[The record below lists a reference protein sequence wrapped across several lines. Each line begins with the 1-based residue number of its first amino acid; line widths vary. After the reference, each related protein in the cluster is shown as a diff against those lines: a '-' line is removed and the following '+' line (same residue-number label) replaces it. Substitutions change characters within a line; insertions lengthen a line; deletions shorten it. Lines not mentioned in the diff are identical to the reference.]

1 MRKAFLVSSAAILVL
16 ACGAALYGL
25 ASELPNEGPATSTLR
40 DHPDLAIL
48 KGEWQVTSVEGDG
61 TFRWQMIGAGVTVR
75 IDNVS
80 LQLGGSLEAIRDYYV
95 VSPLKTPKELD
106 VTFWGEKQFI
116 TQHGI
121 YQLSGYTLTLCMAP
135 CPAARPTQFA
145 AEPGKSTLIVLQ
157 RVIESIE
164 LSGRVVDDA
173 TGKPVSNF
181 SIQGGRVDD
190 KDPAKITW
198 GYSLETRGSNP
209 KGEFSAHLGWSAGW
223 RSRIVA
229 GGYVS
234 QPILTE
240 LPKDGGTQIT
250 GLVIRLKRGRQVSG
264 HVFDHAGK
272 PVKDAGVYV
281 VGNPSIN
288 LTGGKAMEVHG
299 ELGEDKKAIRVAT
312 DADGAFTVTGIGED
326 AQRIAITSSALDLWV
341 VPVPKGDAAND
352 NLEIR
357 LPQPG
362 KLVVHYDI
370 AGAPDKARLFMQ
382 LHTWEMPGWRGVTNE
397 RYDPIQQHVEFVL
410 DNLPPGD
417 YTIDRVRELGMKTKW
432 GQNLLD
438 RRTVKIESGKTAVTD
453 FVRSKGAPIT
463 GQVVGLDQGEVAK
476 AKPTHVFVRVL
487 PPKEE
492 RTQWLIF
499 DVVMLEPDDKLMDG
513 QFTTERIPPGQYKVQ
528 AEVYIPET
536 EEQRHRTG
544 WRTPA
549 FEGEVLVTVPEEG
562 LPEPVKIQ
570 LAPWKFA
577 TRGSN

>member
-1 MRKAFLVSSAAILVL
+1 MRKAFLASSAAIIVL
-16 ACGAALYGL
+16 AC
-25 ASELPNEGPATSTLR
+25 TSVVYNAPDKTLG
-40 DHPDLAIL
+40 DHPDLANL
-48 KGEWQVTSVEGDG
+48 KGEWQITSVEGDG

-75 IDNVS
+75 INNVS

-229 GGYVS
+229 GGYVP

-288 LTGGKAMEVHG
+288 LTGGKAMELTG
-299 ELGEDKKAIRVAT
+299 DEDKKAIRVAT

-417 YTIDRVRELGMKTKW
+417 YTINRVRELGMKRKW
-432 GQNLLD
+432 GENLLD
-438 RRTVKIESGKTAVTD
+438 RRTVKIESGKTVVTD

-487 PPKEE
+487 PLKEE

-499 DVVMLEPDDKLMDG
+499 DVVTLEPDDKPMDG
-513 QFTTERIPPGQYKVQ
+513 RFTTERISPGQYKVRV
-528 AEVYIPET
+528 EVFVPET
-536 EEQRHRTG
+536 EQQRRSTG
-544 WRTPA
+544 IVPPG
-549 FEGEVLVTVPEEG
+549 FVGEALVTVPEEG

-570 LAPWKFA
+570 LAPLKFPA
-577 TRGSN
+577 R

>member
-1 MRKAFLVSSAAILVL
+1 MRKAFLASSAAIIVL
-16 ACGAALYGL
+16 ACTPVVYSA
-25 ASELPNEGPATSTLR
+25 PDKTLR
-40 DHPDLAIL
+40 DHPDLANL
-48 KGEWQVTSVEGDG
+48 KGEWQITSVEGDG

-106 VTFWGEKQFI
+106 VTFWGENLFI

-121 YQLSGYTLTLCMAP
+121 YNLSGYTLTLCMAP
-135 CPAARPTQFA
+135 YPAARPTKFA
-145 AEPGKSTLIVLQ
+145 AEPGKSMLIVLQ

-181 SIQGGRVDD
+181 SIQGGHVDE

-198 GYSLETRGSNP
+198 GYTLETRGSNP
-209 KGEFSAHLGWSAGW
+209 KGEFSTNLGWSAGW

-229 GGYVS
+229 SGYVS

-240 LPKDGGTQIT
+240 LPKDGGTSIT

-272 PVKDAGVYV
+272 PAKDAGVYV
-281 VGNPSIN
+281 VLPSISN
-288 LTGGKAMEVHG
+288 VTGGKARDH
-299 ELGEDKKAIRVAT
+299 EDAENKNAIRVAT

-341 VPVPKGDAAND
+341 VPVPKGDAAID
-352 NLEIR
+352 NLEVR

-382 LHTWEMPGWRGVTNE
+382 LHTWEMPGWSGISNNRH
-397 RYDPIQQHVEFVL
+397 DPIQQHVETVL

-417 YTIDRVRELGMKTKW
+417 YTIDRTKTLGLKHNDEAW
-432 GQNLLD
+432 LD
-438 RRTVKIESGKTAVTD
+438 RRTVKVESGKTTVTD
-453 FVRSKGAPIT
+453 FVRPKGAPIT
-463 GQVVGLDQGEVAK
+463 GQVIGLDQGEVAK
-476 AKPTHVFVRVL
+476 AKPTRVYVRVV
-487 PPKEE
+487 PPEGDRWKHP
-492 RTQWLIF
+492 IF
-499 DVVMLEPDDKLMDG
+499 DSVGMEPGDKPMDG
-513 QFTTERIPPGQYKVQ
+513 KFTTERISPGQYKVRV
-528 AEVYIPET
+528 EVFVPET
-536 EEQRHRTG
+536 EQQRRSTG
-544 WRTPA
+544 IVPPA
-549 FEGEVLVTVPEEG
+549 FEGEALVTVPEQG

-570 LAPWKFA
+570 LAPFKFPA
-577 TRGSN
+577 RGSN